1 MLELFALL
9 KKKITSSSRCT
20 SGPENLSE
28 LSIFRKRYYKPTM
41 FAGICMFV
49 AGINCMQ
56 IKVKIP
62 FLFVAV
68 LAWIVIISSCAN
80 QGMPTGGPKDS
91 LPPVLI
97 ETSPAF
103 RALNFD
109 GDKVKFTFD
118 EYVISDA
125 ISEMLV
131 VSPPLEKKPTI
142 RTKGKSLIIQFN
154 EELKDSTTYSLDF
167 KNSIAD
173 NNERNEYK
181 NMRFSFSTGP
191 VYDSLRV
198 AGRLMNAFNLEAVDK
213 GLIVLQKNLHDSA
226 VFRVRPDYIAK
237 TDEKG
242 FFMIDNIAPGTYNIF
257 AINDANNNLLYDEGA
272 EEFAFID
279 SVIVPSAKFFAEPD
293 TVVDGADSLLISG
306 HTQFY
311 PGPIFLHQFT
321 EDIFDQYLDDYKRK
335 TRYKCEF
342 YFSESV
348 ADTFNVRLI
357 GFDTNNWYQLEY
369 NDKKDSMSLW
379 ITDTTIARNDSL
391 LMELSYF
398 QLDSM
403 AELYVQ
409 KDTLE
414 MVFIKKE
421 KTKTKKKK
429 RSKETKEDKPKPI
442 EQFSWISNA
451 GSSVFELNND
461 IYLTAP
467 EPVSFFDSTQV
478 VLYLTDD
485 TLKTPLKI
493 EFSKDTSTWRRYI
506 IKHNWEPETGYTLEI
521 DSAACTNIY
530 GITSRRFVK
539 KFVTREEDYYG
550 SVIVNATN
558 VYCPMLVQLLKND
571 DDETVLFE
579 HTIEKDGAVVFDYLV
594 PGKYKAKVIYDENGN
609 GKWDTGS
616 YQDKYQ
622 PEEVGY
628 ENEVIK
634 VRSNWD
640 KELLWNMKPDNSFIK
655 NIRDLELEEQKRKAA
670 EKKAREEKEN
680 PKRPANNLN
689 NMMQGGG
696 NIRGTDI
703 IR

>member
-1 MLELFALL
+1 
-9 KKKITSSSRCT
+9 
-20 SGPENLSE
+20 
-28 LSIFRKRYYKPTM
+28 
-41 FAGICMFV
+41 
-49 AGINCMQ
+49 MQ

-530 GITSRRFVK
+530 GITSHRFVK